1 MSCHLVCCFVHE
13 HFLCGGNYGPSL
25 PVCGENRKL
34 GQLRTQCKGFFLH
47 PIKCGYYFKCI
58 NCINL
63 LHRWL
68 LWYANTPNIYI
79 YMYVCY
85 IYIYVYITY
94 WSAVCFSQIDSIRQT
109 LFTHWHLSIPLISF
123 ALVAGFCET
132 DHHQPRHHVKLT
144 TAPCHSLPYPS
155 ACSMS
160 ATNSSKVSSGI
171 LLESCG
177 PPTTAISCH
186 SDSVMALHITLF
198 TSW

>member
-1 MSCHLVCCFVHE
+1 MTLMIYKYAKHIYVCI
-13 HFLCGGNYGPSL
+13 Y
-25 PVCGENRKL
+25 
-34 GQLRTQCKGFFLH
+34 TY
-47 PIKCGYYFKCI
+47 IY
-58 NCINL
+58 
-63 LHRWL
+63 
-68 LWYANTPNIYI
+68 NIY
-79 YMYVCY
+79 YVLKC
-85 IYIYVYITY
+85 
-94 WSAVCFSQIDSIRQT
+94 CLFFSNRFNSTDSLHT
-109 LFTHWHLSIPLISF
+109 LTFSIPLISF

-198 TSW
+198 TS

>member
-79 YMYVCY
+79 YICMYV
-85 IYIYVYITY
+85 IYIYTYILRIEVLFVFLKLIQFDRLSSHIDILAFL
-94 WSAVCFSQIDSIRQT
+94 WSPLHWSQDFVKQTITNLVTMSSSPQRLAIVCLTHLLAPWVQQTHQRWVQAFCWNLVGHRQLRFPATQIQ
-109 LFTHWHLSIPLISF
+109 
-123 ALVAGFCET
+123 
-132 DHHQPRHHVKLT
+132 
-144 TAPCHSLPYPS
+144 
-155 ACSMS
+155 
-160 ATNSSKVSSGI
+160 
-171 LLESCG
+171 
-177 PPTTAISCH
+177 
-186 SDSVMALHITLF
+186 
-198 TSW
+198 